1 MKIKRIGKSR
11 WILAVDDIETEL
23 PSKSECMKELEKYI
37 KKKKEKTEDKE
48 RLSRFL
54 IEQELKHC
62 GVK

>member
-1 MKIKRIGKSR
+1 
-11 WILAVDDIETEL
+11 
-23 PSKSECMKELEKYI
+23 MKELEKYI